1 MTGVSKY
8 ILSFIW
14 CVQLPRKGIVGGTN
28 MYCKKGGAEHI
39 TRVPKAIQVIK
50 LQHHRGL
57 PIRYDF
63 MATIGC
69 QRNGTKLG
77 DNLTN

>member
-1 MTGVSKY
+1 
-8 ILSFIW
+8 
-14 CVQLPRKGIVGGTN
+14 
-28 MYCKKGGAEHI
+28 MYCKKGGVEHI

-57 PIRYDF
+57 PIRYDL
-63 MATIGC
+63 MAAIGC